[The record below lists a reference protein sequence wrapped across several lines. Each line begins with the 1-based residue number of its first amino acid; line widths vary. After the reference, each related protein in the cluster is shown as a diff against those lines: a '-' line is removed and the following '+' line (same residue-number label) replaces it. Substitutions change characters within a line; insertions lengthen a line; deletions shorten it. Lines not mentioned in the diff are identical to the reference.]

1 MKGAR
6 VVAVSN
12 RVKWSTS
19 WRWFT
24 DFLLDHLKDALGR
37 EWGAE
42 AQKKK
47 VEHPV
52 FRWLGRMNDAAR
64 AHNKSAGPDI
74 KHAQMGF
81 LTSVFRLG
89 YALYL
94 IEHHDQLDQ
103 SLIKQLRLPQQF
115 NAAYYETLIAAAFA
129 VSGASIE
136 MAERS
141 GQSKRTPEF
150 WAVGRSGRR
159 YAVEAK
165 CKNGWKSPVEP
176 ESDAFKAELRQW
188 IRDQIHRA
196 SSKKLQ
202 NPVYAFELSIPHCFD
217 PTIWKSIHQLV
228 KEARLEAENITVDGQ
243 PASPAHVF
251 VTNHAHLVNDDAGD
265 LDQVAML
272 EGYRLETFR
281 AGAQVP
287 SETALEWHDEHRDIT
302 WVMSCMAEVERI
314 PSTFDGR
321 PPEFLA
327 AELTGER
334 PLKIGQE
341 LVIELPDHEPV
352 QGKVHDVLSQG
363 DRAHVILETSDG
375 THSIVEIPLTAT
387 EASAARTYGDA
398 VFGKPQKRQKN
409 LEEITELYDWFL
421 EVYSKYDKD
430 ALLRQISDHPDRDQI
445 AKMPMDR
452 MLVRVAREVTKAA
465 FHQTQNHGEKAET

>member
-1 MKGAR
+1 
-6 VVAVSN
+6 
-12 RVKWSTS
+12 
-19 WRWFT
+19 
-24 DFLLDHLKDALGR
+24 
-37 EWGAE
+37 
-42 AQKKK
+42 
-47 VEHPV
+47 
-52 FRWLGRMNDAAR
+52 
-64 AHNKSAGPDI
+64 
-74 KHAQMGF
+74 
-81 LTSVFRLG
+81 
-89 YALYL
+89 
-94 IEHHDQLDQ
+94 
-103 SLIKQLRLPQQF
+103 
-115 NAAYYETLIAAAFA
+115 
-129 VSGASIE
+129 
-136 MAERS
+136 
-141 GQSKRTPEF
+141 
-150 WAVGRSGRR
+150 
-159 YAVEAK
+159 
-165 CKNGWKSPVEP
+165 
-176 ESDAFKAELRQW
+176 
-188 IRDQIHRA
+188 
-196 SSKKLQ
+196 
-202 NPVYAFELSIPHCFD
+202 
-217 PTIWKSIHQLV
+217 
-228 KEARLEAENITVDGQ
+228 
-243 PASPAHVF
+243 
-251 VTNHAHLVNDDAGD
+251 
-265 LDQVAML
+265 ML